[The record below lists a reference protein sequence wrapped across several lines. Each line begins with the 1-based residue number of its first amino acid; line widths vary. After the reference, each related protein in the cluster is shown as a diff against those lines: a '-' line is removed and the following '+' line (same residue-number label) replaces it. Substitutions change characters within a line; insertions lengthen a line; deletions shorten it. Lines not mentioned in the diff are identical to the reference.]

1 MRVSAGAF
9 VCTVVWVQRSSAAAL
24 SEMQSLPC
32 ILECNQALWMRVQ
45 YSNRR
50 CVHAAAIV
58 VGTVS
63 GDEDVPSD
71 TDSLRAPSQTQ
82 QDRWEACSTDSEVPE
97 LHATSRARGGPAA
110 AAGAGG
116 QHGAARRV
124 GGARGI
130 SSNPMS
136 PQPEVSGAASE
147 NGAASTATGAAG
159 GGVSSVRS
167 PMVGSTPLHVVS
179 RYSYLSS
186 DGVWT
191 AKHYGLLNLA
201 IVILIVTNF
210 R

>member
-1 MRVSAGAF
+1 
-9 VCTVVWVQRSSAAAL
+9 
-24 SEMQSLPC
+24 
-32 ILECNQALWMRVQ
+32 
-45 YSNRR
+45 
-50 CVHAAAIV
+50 
-58 VGTVS
+58 
-63 GDEDVPSD
+63 
-71 TDSLRAPSQTQ
+71 
-82 QDRWEACSTDSEVPE
+82 
-97 LHATSRARGGPAA
+97 
-110 AAGAGG
+110 
-116 QHGAARRV
+116 
-124 GGARGI
+124 
-130 SSNPMS
+130 MS

-147 NGAASTATGAAG
+147 NGAASTATGVAG